1 MESCPGAGRRAPRLV
16 PFLPGNS
23 DSPHALGVF
32 SDTSTS
38 TSPSAGRGEADGVLR
53 GGGSGPVLP
62 VLSRS
67 PQQPLLFLSPPTPP
81 WLPQVSAAPGS
92 FQPFVYEAHTWLPGQ
107 LSPQTLEIAPLYSDL
122 RRRKLES
129 SVEGLPGSNASASSP
144 PLHGD
149 SPRMTRETHFCAVC
163 SDLASGY
170 HYGVWSCEGC
180 KAFFKRSI
188 QGKTN
193 YVCPATNQCTIDKNR
208 RKSCQACR
216 LRRCHEVGM
225 VRDACQRERRASC
238 PTKKA
243 EPPQIQKTVAHD
255 HIQNAVASKSCQARD
270 GCLNARPS
278 GPAKFANATMEP
290 LGSLSSEQFLT
301 CLLNAEPPKMTCHH
315 DVSRPF
321 TAERLMM
328 LLTNLADRELVHM
341 IGWAKKVPGFVQISL
356 RDQVLLLES
365 SWLEVLIMGLIWRSM
380 SQPGKLV
387 FASNLILDRDDG
399 ECVEGIFEI
408 FDILLNIVQHFREL
422 QVWMDEYVCLKAIIL
437 LNASLMVATSEKEG
451 SRAKVQQLVEAT
463 TDTLVKCIARR
474 SLTTPEQFRRL
485 SHLLTILSHIRHI
498 RYYN

>member
-1 MESCPGAGRRAPRLV
+1 MALGRESEVARSSGLQLLQTAPLPTIESCHGGGRRASLLV

-23 DSPHALGVF
+23 DSPHAPGIF
-32 SDTSTS
+32 SETS
-38 TSPSAGRGEADGVLR
+38 TSPSAGRGEADGVLA
-53 GGGSGPVLP
+53 GSGSGTVLP

-81 WLPQVSAAPGS
+81 WLPQVPGAPAS
-92 FQPFVYEAHTWLPGQ
+92 FQPFVYETHTWLPGR

-122 RRRKLES
+122 RRRKPEA
-129 SVEGLPGSNASASSP
+129 SVDGLPGSSTTSPTSP

-149 SPRMTRETHFCAVC
+149 GPRITRETHFCAVC

-188 QGKTN
+188 QGRTN

-225 VRDACQRERRASC
+225 VRDACQRERRAPC
-238 PTKKA
+238 PTRKA
-243 EPPQIQKTVAHD
+243 EPQQIQKSVVHE
-255 HIQNAVASKSCQARD
+255 HMENPMASKPSQAKD
-270 GCLNARPS
+270 GYLNVRPS
-278 GPAKFANATMEP
+278 GPVKFANAMVEP

-301 CLLNAEPPKMTCHH
+301 CLLNAEPPNMTCHH

-437 LNASLMVATSEKEG
+437 LNAMC
-451 SRAKVQQLVEAT
+451 VQ
-463 TDTLVKCIARR
+463 
-474 SLTTPEQFRRL
+474 
-485 SHLLTILSHIRHI
+485 
-498 RYYN
+498 

>member
-1 MESCPGAGRRAPRLV
+1 MALGRESEVARSSGLQLLQTAPLPTIESCHGGGRRASLLV

-23 DSPHALGVF
+23 DSPHAPGIF
-32 SDTSTS
+32 SETS
-38 TSPSAGRGEADGVLR
+38 TSPSAGRGEADGVLA
-53 GGGSGPVLP
+53 GSGSGTVLP

-81 WLPQVSAAPGS
+81 WLPQVPGAPAS
-92 FQPFVYEAHTWLPGQ
+92 FQPFVYETHTWLPGR

-122 RRRKLES
+122 RRRKPEA
-129 SVEGLPGSNASASSP
+129 SVDGLPGSSTTSPTSP

-149 SPRMTRETHFCAVC
+149 GPRITRETHFCAVC

-188 QGKTN
+188 QGRTN

-225 VRDACQRERRASC
+225 VRDACQRERRAPC
-238 PTKKA
+238 PTRKA
-243 EPPQIQKTVAHD
+243 EPQQIQKSVVHE
-255 HIQNAVASKSCQARD
+255 HMENPMASKPSQAKD
-270 GCLNARPS
+270 GYLNVRPS
-278 GPAKFANATMEP
+278 GPVKFANAMVEP

-301 CLLNAEPPKMTCHH
+301 CLLNAEPPNMTCHH

-341 IGWAKKVPGFVQISL
+341 IGWAKKVPALAPVEIEQFGVVAHPALSL
-356 RDQVLLLES
+356 ALSGCLDVLEA
-365 SWLEVLIMGLIWRSM
+365 
-380 SQPGKLV
+380 LV
-387 FASNLILDRDDG
+387 FLFLGGSGGRWLAICVVLGAVLVREEARCCERAGPRVQRRGRLLGPGEADG
-399 ECVEGIFEI
+399 GF
-408 FDILLNIVQHFREL
+408 
-422 QVWMDEYVCLKAIIL
+422 
-437 LNASLMVATSEKEG
+437 
-451 SRAKVQQLVEAT
+451 SRAGVWSRVLRT
-463 TDTLVKCIARR
+463 RR
-474 SLTTPEQFRRL
+474 QDQ
-485 SHLLTILSHIRHI
+485 IRP
-498 RYYN
+498 